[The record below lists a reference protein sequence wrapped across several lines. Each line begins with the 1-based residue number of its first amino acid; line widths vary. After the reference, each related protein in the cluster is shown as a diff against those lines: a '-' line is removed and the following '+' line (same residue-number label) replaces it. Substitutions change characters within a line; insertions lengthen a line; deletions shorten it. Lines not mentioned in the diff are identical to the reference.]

1 MVQSLKLIF
10 SNKSEHLDVAF
21 FEKKLLIPLQ
31 NQKVS
36 ECNTFD
42 IEITFK
48 DEINLFRNHN
58 YQWIKCD
65 RELVAS
71 LFTPKIIKLNNG
83 FFVQPNIQIGIWE
96 FNPKFKNK
104 LLWRFNPEHAA
115 SITKYT
121 GKKNEKI
128 VQSVTPAFDFS
139 VELALLFSDKNA
151 VEFSRSPIPF
161 SAIACFTD
169 HCDFDTQE
177 NLELQRTFFEKNN
190 IKITKGFFLNHF
202 SKRNENASF
211 ENNSTELLKWQKAG
225 HELCY
230 HSLSQSLKHNKESF
244 EDFESFQP
252 PIEVVPT
259 WIDHGYQPYNFS
271 LFENLGFKQ
280 EKFAAILNKN
290 KITTLWNYID
300 SGTATLGVLNQLNSN
315 DFTLK
320 SYFAGIQDLKFKD
333 KIALKIKIILFHFY
347 ADEQMITRYK
357 SISSSF
363 KKFIKTKSLKEL
375 FYFFKNSVSISIPLL
390 KVFLF
395 WNSVKNK
402 PFKLAKYSPLIFK
415 HQIQDSIF
423 NIFQT
428 IEMVD
433 FKKSLHPRNIDKLI
447 GENGIFIA
455 HTYFSV
461 PMEYH
466 FGKLFKTPTTIDE
479 SVAQNF
485 SYLSKKIN
493 EKTIWNP
500 TLNELVLF
508 LNKFEAIKL
517 DVDKSGNIINLR
529 HSDLPF
535 RELY

>member
-48 DEINLFRNHN
+48 DEINFFRNHN

-83 FFVQPNIQIGIWE
+83 FFVQPNIQSGIWE

-104 LLWRFNPEHAA
+104 IRWRFNPEHAA

-128 VQSVTPAFDFS
+128 VQPVTANFDFS

-177 NLELQRTFFEKNN
+177 NLELQRVFFEQNN

-271 LFENLGFKQ
+271 FFENLGFEQ

-333 KIALKIKIILFHFY
+333 KMALKIKIILFHFY
-347 ADEQMITRYK
+347 GDRETIYNFNRVK
-357 SISSSF
+357 RI
-363 KKFIKTKSLKEL
+363 IKLKQYSKICL
-375 FYFFKNSVSISIPLL
+375 FTINLTIVFFKII

-395 WNSVKNK
+395 WNSTKSK
-402 PFKLAKYSPLIFK
+402 PFKLAKYLPLVFK
-415 HQIQDSIF
+415 HRFQNSTF

-428 IEMVD
+428 VKIID
-433 FKKSLHPRNIDKLI
+433 FRKALNKRNIDKLVN
-447 GENGIFIA
+447 EKGIFIA
-455 HTYFSV
+455 HTYFSDS
-461 PMEYH
+461 MKH
-466 FGKLFKTPTTIDE
+466 HNGKLFKTPTTIDE

-517 DVDKSGNIINLR
+517 DVDKSGNIINLL